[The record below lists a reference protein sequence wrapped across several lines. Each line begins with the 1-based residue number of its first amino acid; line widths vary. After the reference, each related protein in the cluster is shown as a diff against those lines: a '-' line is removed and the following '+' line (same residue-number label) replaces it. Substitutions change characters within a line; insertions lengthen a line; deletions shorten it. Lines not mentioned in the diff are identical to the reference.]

1 MNVYN
6 PKSVIINNMP
16 FHCFVGEKCTFLG
29 LNNYL
34 IILLYYDFLKK
45 RDTSKSFLDE
55 LVLVILISEIFK
67 L

>member
-6 PKSVIINNMP
+6 LKSVIINNM
-16 FHCFVGEKCTFLG
+16 FFYCFVGEKCIFLG

-45 RDTSKSFLDE
+45 IDISKFFLDE
-55 LVLVILISEIFK
+55 LVLVIFISEIFK